1 MAVHDASPVEERV
14 LSVLVENRS
23 GVLSHV
29 VGLFSARGFNI
40 DSLAVGETEDPTM
53 SRITLVA
60 AGDQKTLEQIKKQLN
75 KLIDVIKV
83 QDLSEEGFIDRELML
98 VKLKNNEVYRKALKE
113 LAEKYHIRVADEN
126 EKVVTIECIESR
138 ENTKKLFQ
146 IFNKIG
152 ILEIAQ
158 TGAVALSKK
167 PPKD

>member
-1 MAVHDASPVEERV
+1 MAVHDVTPVEHRI

-60 AGDQKTLEQIKKQLN
+60 EGDQKTLEQIKKQLN

-83 QDLSEEGFIDRELML
+83 QDLTEEDFIDRELML
-98 VKLKNNEVYRKALKE
+98 VKLKNNTASKEALKP
-113 LAEKYHIRVADEN
+113 LLSQYRVQIVDEN
-126 EKVVTIECIESR
+126 PKVVTLECAESR
-138 ENTKKLFQ
+138 GNTKKLFQ
-146 IFNKIG
+146 VFKSLG
-152 ILEIAQ
+152 IVEMAQ